1 MKEGKEL
8 YKKAE
13 LPAGAHVEPCPVC
26 GADAELWQYSKDFKN
41 GPIDKVVLDLYPP
54 APALGTR
61 YQGHRRVNCR
71 FATKQ

>member
-41 GPIDKVVLDLYPP
+41 GPIDKVVMC
-54 APALGTR
+54 ANGE
-61 YQGHRRVNCR
+61 R
-71 FATKQ
+71 FVRIVTGKQIGRAHV